1 MLCDNSEIMNDENG
15 GGGGTLG
22 ASSCEEVAMGNVV
35 EPEVEKLEE
44 DLGDYISKISY
55 I

>member
-1 MLCDNSEIMNDENG
+1 MDDQNG
-15 GGGGTLG
+15 GGGG
-22 ASSCEEVAMGNVV
+22 ASSCKEVAMAGNVV
-35 EPEVEKLEE
+35 EPEVEKIEE

>member
-1 MLCDNSEIMNDENG
+1 MDDQNG
-15 GGGGTLG
+15 GGGG
-22 ASSCEEVAMGNVV
+22 ASSCKEVATMAGNVV
-35 EPEVEKLEE
+35 EPEVEKIEE